1 MASETEHVQL
11 AGFDTAAKT
20 DKQNERLVSAFES
33 TYRHATFF
41 FARLAVLAPFFL
53 LRPTLACDC
62 LELASADLGRENFGN
77 TNFDEA

>member
-41 FARLAVLAPFFL
+41 GSSGRLGPLFFASSYAGVRLFGTCFRL
-53 LRPTLACDC
+53 LGPRKSWQH
-62 LELASADLGRENFGN
+62 EF
-77 TNFDEA
+77 